1 MTEWTIARADAPD
14 ERVPFLFEDRGDIV
28 PGYDADGRPFRAY
41 TVYMEL
47 DGKPLYVQTEWAA
60 VAGSSTAKARVRW
73 EEDGKAIRA
82 AGYNPDSIKD
92 KAGEPL
98 DMGFLNA

>member
-1 MTEWTIARADAPD
+1 
-14 ERVPFLFEDRGDIV
+14 
-28 PGYDADGRPFRAY
+28 
-41 TVYMEL
+41 
-47 DGKPLYVQTEWAA
+47 VQTEWAA

-98 DMGFLNA
+98 DMDFPNA